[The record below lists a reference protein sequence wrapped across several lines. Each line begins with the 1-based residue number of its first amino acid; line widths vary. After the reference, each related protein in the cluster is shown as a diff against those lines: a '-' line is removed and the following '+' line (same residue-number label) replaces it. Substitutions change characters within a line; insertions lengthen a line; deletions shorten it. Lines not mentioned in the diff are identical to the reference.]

1 MEAWL
6 EGTKAEQQ
14 QENDPSWG
22 TAVAIIAARARL
34 LVKSIAEG
42 FGVGYQVELLYLAIA
57 TAQLAA
63 EQQSQRV
70 MRPILEYLE
79 GRKEKKRKHEGG
91 GAPRSSK
98 QRSSKPPMPAR
109 HSSLVPVT
117 ESSLSVRPCATSDFS
132 KLASRPPLESELARD
147 RRSRLDSRLSRP
159 EQEIDSKS
167 QVRSIPSSASNKT
180 HDCTEQ
186 FHFEAVSEHND

>member
-1 MEAWL
+1 
-6 EGTKAEQQ
+6 
-14 QENDPSWG
+14 
-22 TAVAIIAARARL
+22 
-34 LVKSIAEG
+34 
-42 FGVGYQVELLYLAIA
+42 
-57 TAQLAA
+57 
-63 EQQSQRV
+63 

-79 GRKEKKRKHEGG
+79 GRKEKKRKHVGG
-91 GAPRSSK
+91 GAPGDTGDGAPSLEKLEVVVSSP
-98 QRSSKPPMPAR
+98 SKPPMPAR
-109 HSSLVPVT
+109 HSSLVGLPVT

-132 KLASRPPLESELARD
+132 KLAYRPPLESELARD

-180 HDCTEQ
+180 NDCTEQ

>member
-1 MEAWL
+1 
-6 EGTKAEQQ
+6 
-14 QENDPSWG
+14 
-22 TAVAIIAARARL
+22 
-34 LVKSIAEG
+34 
-42 FGVGYQVELLYLAIA
+42 
-57 TAQLAA
+57 
-63 EQQSQRV
+63 

-79 GRKEKKRKHEGG
+79 GRKEKKRKHVRAAHLAMAH
-91 GAPRSSK
+91 APRDLARAPSLEKLEVVVSSP
-98 QRSSKPPMPAR
+98 SKPPMPAR
-109 HSSLVPVT
+109 HSSLVGLPVT

-132 KLASRPPLESELARD
+132 KLAYRPPLESELARD

-167 QVRSIPSSASNKT
+167 QVRSIPNSASNKT